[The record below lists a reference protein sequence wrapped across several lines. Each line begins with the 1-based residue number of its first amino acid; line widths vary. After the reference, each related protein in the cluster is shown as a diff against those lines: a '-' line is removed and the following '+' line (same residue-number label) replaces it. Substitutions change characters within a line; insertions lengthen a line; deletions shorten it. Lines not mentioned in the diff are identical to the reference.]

1 MEELN
6 MEFHK
11 EDYRR
16 LLVANHTRKTAEEDY
31 AKNPLTA
38 LMYNLIKWGQALMEF
53 STFIKDPENSKKM
66 IEGNMSYGL
75 LTPDFSEAEGYLD
88 KACEYFQK
96 AVVMDPKNGYYE
108 RCLECA
114 RQFRKDDD
122 KLIIGLVMFTFIRM
136 LICFIRGTLRKI
148 SQTGPKNTCGD
159 PQKWAWAWSGSGIV
173 QSTVT
178 IWFVILIANDT
189 RALVTFW
196 LHILRVTCLNRTMYV
211 LVRLHVMRL
220 AGLFKLRNESKK
232 EKSSDFKYDGP
243 GWIILAVGI
252 VACAILFSKLSV
264 KDNSF

>member
-1 MEELN
+1 
-6 MEFHK
+6 
-11 EDYRR
+11 
-16 LLVANHTRKTAEEDY
+16 
-31 AKNPLTA
+31 
-38 LMYNLIKWGQALMEF
+38 
-53 STFIKDPENSKKM
+53 
-66 IEGNMSYGL
+66 MSYGL

-189 RALVTFW
+189 RAL
-196 LHILRVTCLNRTMYV
+196 
-211 LVRLHVMRL
+211 
-220 AGLFKLRNESKK
+220 ESKK